1 VGELA
6 AQELGI
12 DLMHVPYKGGG
23 QAVTD
28 VISGQ
33 VTAGVLGAA
42 AVMPH
47 LRSGKL
53 VALAQTTRT
62 RSAMLAQTPTLAE
75 LGARSIDVAQWSAL
89 FVPRE
94 VDETIAR
101 RMATAVRASLAERT
115 VQERLAANSMD
126 VAQVDPQQFAQQ
138 LAQERVRWGQLIK
151 DRRLEVN

>member
-1 VGELA
+1 
-6 AQELGI
+6 
-12 DLMHVPYKGGG
+12 M
-23 QAVTD
+23 
-28 VISGQ
+28 
-33 VTAGVLGAA
+33 
-42 AVMPH
+42 
-47 LRSGKL
+47 
-53 VALAQTTRT
+53 
-62 RSAMLAQTPTLAE
+62 
-75 LGARSIDVAQWSAL
+75 AQWSAL

-94 VDETIAR
+94 VDEAIAR

>member
-1 VGELA
+1 
-6 AQELGI
+6 
-12 DLMHVPYKGGG
+12 
-23 QAVTD
+23 
-28 VISGQ
+28 
-33 VTAGVLGAA
+33 
-42 AVMPH
+42 
-47 LRSGKL
+47 
-53 VALAQTTRT
+53 
-62 RSAMLAQTPTLAE
+62 
-75 LGARSIDVAQWSAL
+75 
-89 FVPRE
+89 VPRE